1 MVGFDIKKIVGAS
14 IMRRRQLFFSM
25 NGVRFVK
32 NTVRIGQK
40 SRFPIFGMPKRR
52 HILRGPKILKFF
64 NHRFFARPLT
74 AKCLCKIGEY
84 PK

>member
-40 SRFPIFGMPKRR
+40 SR
-52 HILRGPKILKFF
+52 L
-64 NHRFFARPLT
+64 
-74 AKCLCKIGEY
+74 Y
-84 PK
+84 